1 MHYGQPEPDDVPREG
16 AAGEGRVCLS
26 RLSLHPRLADASA
39 RVAPVAFMFE
49 RKGVIRL
56 SPQEGSKATFDSLF
70 DAAVEAGA
78 EDVKELDPEDGEG
91 HWEVVTSPNDLSTVS
106 GVLSSAPNDAL
117 YSVNNSELAW
127 IPNDPVEVGP
137 EGIDEEKAESI
148 EKAIELLEEEPDVVR
163 VWTNLA

>member
-1 MHYGQPEPDDVPREG
+1 M
-16 AAGEGRVCLS
+16 AAGLVFNS
-26 RLSLHPRLADASA
+26 ADPSA

-70 DAAVEAGA
+70 DAAAEAGA
-78 EDVKELDPEDGEG
+78 EDVKELDPEEGEG
-91 HWEVVTSPNDLSTVS
+91 HWEVVTSPNDLSTVT
-106 GVLSSAPNDAL
+106 GVLSAAPHDAL
-117 YSVNNSELAW
+117 YSVNNSELAY

-137 EGIDEEKAESI
+137 EGLEEDKAE
-148 EKAIELLEEEPDVVR
+148 AIERAIEALEEEPDVVR